1 MTLQVLDPCEKC
13 IFLCQCFNEEAAD
26 NETSC
31 KQIFGFFSFALL
43 VVIQSL
49 CFVDICS
56 TSCNTFRQT
65 NLLLALFQNFK
76 NSEQA
81 TSSMVKRQHIV
92 TKKIKPVKLSERLQG
107 NLAST
112 IFREDNKRHCYHH
125 DDSILHFD
133 LRCFQFH
140 QNLI

>member
-1 MTLQVLDPCEKC
+1 MFCRHLQYQVQH
-13 IFLCQCFNEEAAD
+13 F
-26 NETSC
+26 
-31 KQIFGFFSFALL
+31 
-43 VVIQSL
+43 
-49 CFVDICS
+49 
-56 TSCNTFRQT
+56 QT
-65 NLLLALFQNFK
+65 NKSAVGTLSKFQ

-107 NLAST
+107 NLVST

-125 DDSILHFD
+125 DDSILPFD